1 MDSETRIERQETR
14 VWAIE
19 QLLRREGFLDPR
31 MYECADYY
39 ASGYASQNTN
49 DLYTLWVEWKEEN
62 PTNNPQIVNR
72 L

>member
-1 MDSETRIERQETR
+1 MDSKTRVERQDTR

-49 DLYTLWVEWKEEN
+49 DLYTLWVSGKKI
-62 PTNNPQIVNR
+62 TPQITR
-72 L
+72 R